1 MLFYSIVII
10 LSNMINYMYFVHA
23 YKIINNWKN
32 QVVLKLANNI
42 VIYYSA
48 NYTIIAQYTVQR
60 IINAAGSC
68 SDYINKLVC
77 YHNCIRGIESSL
89 FY

>member
-1 MLFYSIVII
+1 
-10 LSNMINYMYFVHA
+10 MINYMYFVHV

-42 VIYYSA
+42 VIYYSV

-60 IINAAGSC
+60 IINAAGPC

-77 YHNCIRGIESSL
+77 YHNYIRGIESSL